1 VRNVP
6 IEINETISP
15 IVVWKKEYRRDS
27 GGAGEF
33 RGGLGQVMEVA
44 NLDPAPFAL
53 SAYYDRIDHPPR
65 GRDGGQ
71 NGAAGQVRLASG
83 KVLRGKGQQTVP
95 LDDRVIIEMPGGG
108 GLGNPRRRP
117 VAVVASDVKL
127 GFISAEAARRDYG
140 VAVNDDGTVD
150 QAETA
155 KLRAVAAE

>member
-6 IEINETISP
+6 IEVNETISP
-15 IVVWKKEYRRDS
+15 IVVWKKEYRQDS

-44 NLDPAPFAL
+44 NLDDAPFAI

-65 GRDGGQ
+65 GRDGGR
-71 NGAAGQVRLASG
+71 NGMAGRVTLQSG
-83 KVLRGKGQQTVP
+83 PKLRGMGQQTVP
-95 LDDRVIIEMPGGG
+95 KGDRVIIAMPGGG
-108 GLGNPRRRP
+108 GLGNPRQR
-117 VAVVASDVKL
+117 AVASVADDVRQ

-140 VAVNDDGTVD
+140 VAVNDDGSVD
-150 QAETA
+150 EAETA